1 MKKINRIII
10 ALLALLLVFPLSFAF
25 AEVDDYDYDY
35 EYDYNYNS
43 VSLEPDDAE
52 SILDYADLLSSS
64 QLETLEKRA
73 AALENLYTITA
84 DNKSSKV
91 GIYIITLP
99 NKEIIGAEN
108 YAIYE
113 LSEALYESWG
123 LGVGEE
129 KTGILLLMDMYER
142 DFDICAHGTVAHYT
156 FTDYGKEKLEEAFS
170 EDFGDNDWYAGFSHY
185 LNAIENE
192 LIWAEKGDPV
202 DVGSE
207 SEKLRTKIGIPGIV
221 GVSLLIGIILAFIVC
236 GYFKAQMKSV
246 HAAASASDFVS
257 ETGIA
262 YTEKVDKFVKTTTV
276 TRTIESSSSKGGTS
290 VNSHGYSH
298 HSGKF

>member
-35 EYDYNYNS
+35 DYDYEYDYNS

-129 KTGILLLMDMYER
+129 KTGS
-142 DFDICAHGTVAHYT
+142 F
-156 FTDYGKEKLEEAFS
+156 
-170 EDFGDNDWYAGFSHY
+170 
-185 LNAIENE
+185 
-192 LIWAEKGDPV
+192 
-202 DVGSE
+202 
-207 SEKLRTKIGIPGIV
+207 
-221 GVSLLIGIILAFIVC
+221 FIVRL
-236 GYFKAQMKSV
+236 FRLM
-246 HAAASASDFVS
+246 
-257 ETGIA
+257 
-262 YTEKVDKFVKTTTV
+262 
-276 TRTIESSSSKGGTS
+276 
-290 VNSHGYSH
+290 
-298 HSGKF
+298 